1 MEAIIRTEH
10 LCKTYGEGEAKVEAL
25 KDVSVSFEKGKMTA
39 IIGASGSGKTTLM
52 HIIGGLDSL
61 AQGKAFLEDRD
72 LLQLKDKELAQ
83 LRAEKIGFVFQFFK
97 LIPELSARENI
108 LFPAMIIQKKPEQS
122 CFERLCENL
131 GVSDRLKHYPSQ
143 LSGGQQ
149 QRVAIARALI
159 NQPDVILCD
168 EPTGNLDEQSGE
180 EVMQLL
186 EKLCRE
192 SGKTII
198 IVTHDMQIAQKCDKV
213 IRIAD
218 GRIAESD
225 LKNRAKEECQ

>member
-39 IIGASGSGKTTLM
+39 IIGTSGSGKSTLM

-122 CFERLCENL
+122 YFERLCESL
-131 GVSDRLKHYPSQ
+131 GVSDRLRHYPSQ

-198 IVTHDMQIAQKCDKV
+198 IVTHDMQIAQQCDRV

-218 GRIAESD
+218 GRIVESVT
-225 LKNRAKEECQ
+225 R